1 MRRISIRE
9 TNCVI
14 WWIDFNPVNSAIQLL
29 NNRGQKEC
37 HGNQD
42 SCSFEWGCSLV
53 NPSLHFAELFVSMMT
68 MAQRTWTLRS
78 LKKVLKIMD
87 LICQMRYGLRYH
99 ITLSL
104 PFDAKSNS
112 ADTVQKNPS
121 KTVLS
126 QMIKTVSIRKLNDF
140 NFQWTRLSFQ
150 NISSHIAF
158 LFTLFKGYRCTVIRV
173 NPLLSPPGGLFFSR
187 TF

>member
-1 MRRISIRE
+1 MPWQPRQLHLRVGVGWCNR
-9 TNCVI
+9 
-14 WWIDFNPVNSAIQLL
+14 VNS
-29 NNRGQKEC
+29 
-37 HGNQD
+37 
-42 SCSFEWGCSLV
+42 
-53 NPSLHFAELFVSMMT
+53 SLHFAELFVSMMT

-87 LICQMRYGLRYH
+87 LTCQMRCGLQYH
-99 ITLSL
+99 TTLLL

-112 ADTVQKNPS
+112 ADTVKKILVKMFFRKWLRRYPLGNWMILTFSGQKPF
-121 KTVLS
+121 L
-126 QMIKTVSIRKLNDF
+126 
-140 NFQWTRLSFQ
+140 Q

-173 NPLLSPPGGLFFSR
+173 NPLLSPPGGVFFSS

>member
-1 MRRISIRE
+1 
-9 TNCVI
+9 
-14 WWIDFNPVNSAIQLL
+14 
-29 NNRGQKEC
+29 
-37 HGNQD
+37 
-42 SCSFEWGCSLV
+42 
-53 NPSLHFAELFVSMMT
+53 
-68 MAQRTWTLRS
+68 
-78 LKKVLKIMD
+78 MD

-99 ITLSL
+99 ITLLL

-121 KTVLS
+121 KNVLS

-173 NPLLSPPGGLFFSR
+173 NPLLSPPGGLFFSS
-187 TF
+187 TFQEGFIEREGLIQFSEMHQREKGFSTTDLWFPGVILLFLTIRKL